1 MGQTALKGVMFAL
14 PMIFAL
20 GFIAPVIAQG
30 MAALEVS
37 APFGL
42 ERLPFALSLAG
53 LWGLIATIT
62 GRWL

>member
-14 PMIFAL
+14 PMIFAI
-20 GFIAPVIAQG
+20 GFLAPVVAEG
-30 MAALEVS
+30 MAALDVP
-37 APFGL
+37 APFGM